1 VLISKQTL
9 TSIVP
14 KKHATAP
21 IQGLLMQLKKRP
33 IQSLAESCKFN
44 IRGIAITGESQNIGN
59 DF

>member
-1 VLISKQTL
+1 MLISKQTL
-9 TSIVP
+9 TSTVP

-33 IQSLAESCKFN
+33 IQSLAECKFN